1 MVGQSSSSS
10 SPWSSSSSSSSSAHL
25 SQEYNSLL
33 STGYPTTH
41 PATAQAPFQGEQNKY
56 LGLTATEAKYGLMS
70 ETKYGMAD
78 SGGLE
83 TKYSSHLASQ
93 GQGSQVK
100 VSTPHIS
107 NFQPFKISNFDCFRM
122 RSSSS
127 ST

>member
-10 SPWSSSSSSSSSAHL
+10 SPWPSSSTSSAHL

-33 STGYPTTH
+33 ATGYPTTH

-56 LGLTATEAKYGLMS
+56 LGLAATEAKYGLMS
-70 ETKYGMAD
+70 EAKYGMAD

-93 GQGSQVK
+93 GQGNQVK
-100 VSTPHIS
+100 VSTPQIS
-107 NFQPFKISNFDCFRM
+107 NFQPLKISNFDCFRM

>member
-1 MVGQSSSSS
+1 M
-10 SPWSSSSSSSSSAHL
+10 
-25 SQEYNSLL
+25 
-33 STGYPTTH
+33 
-41 PATAQAPFQGEQNKY
+41 
-56 LGLTATEAKYGLMS
+56 GLAATEAKYGLMS
-70 ETKYGMAD
+70 EAKYGMAD

-100 VSTPHIS
+100 VSTPQIS
-107 NFQPFKISNFDCFRM
+107 NFQPLKISNFDCFRM